1 MDGDLD
7 TRWAANG
14 IGENLTLEFDGVK
27 KISSFSTAFNDPIS
41 RGYFFELEYSVDG
54 KTFTKFFEGKSSQ
67 KQDIDTFKLDQ
78 PINAKYIRYI
88 GKGGT
93 YTDYILLQEIE
104 FYE

>member
-1 MDGDLD
+1 M
-7 TRWAANG
+7 
-14 IGENLTLEFDGVK
+14 IPFPE
-27 KISSFSTAFNDPIS
+27 
-41 RGYFFELEYSVDG
+41 EYSVDG